1 MKLSVKTLGRAD
13 WTRITR
19 RKDAFAR
26 IDRPEFSGEAYL
38 IRVDELTAPLRKTYD
53 DGSSVTIVD
62 KGYHWLQLAPET
74 GRWWLTVMF
83 APDLS
88 VASHNLSVV
97 QYYFDITGGSTLLGA
112 ADSFF
117 TDLFLDVVMMPDGRI
132 IVLDEDELEQALEE
146 HIIDR
151 TTYDIAKGDAAALI
165 ADLEGNALALEKLC
179 REILMELIEKL

>member
-13 WTRITR
+13 WTRITAR
-19 RKDAFAR
+19 QDAFAR

-38 IRVDELTAPLRKTYD
+38 IRVDDLTAPLRKTYE

-83 APDLS
+83 AAPE
-88 VASHNLSVV
+88 NQPLSVV

-132 IVLDEDELEQALEE
+132 ILLDEDELEQALEE

-151 TTYDIAKGDAAALI
+151 VTYDIVRGDAAALCR
-165 ADLEGNALALEKLC
+165 ALDGKAAGLEKLC
-179 REILMELIEKL
+179 REILDELLQKL

>member
-1 MKLSVKTLGRAD
+1 MKLSVKTLDRSD
-13 WTRITR
+13 WTRITK
-19 RKDAFAR
+19 RKDAFSR

-38 IRVDELTAPLRKTYD
+38 IRIDELTAPLRKTYD

-62 KGYHWLQLAPET
+62 EGYHWLQLAPET

-88 VASHNLSVV
+88 VV
-97 QYYFDITGGSTLLGA
+97 QYYFDITAGSNLLGA

-151 TTYDIAKGDAAALI
+151 VTYNTAKRDAEALI
-165 ADLEGNALALEKLC
+165 YALDGNAPALEKLC
-179 REILMELIEKL
+179 REVLLMLMSRL

>member
-1 MKLSVKTLGRAD
+1 MKLSVKTLGRPD

-26 IDRPEFSGEAYL
+26 VDRPGFSGEAYL
-38 IRVDELTAPLRKTYD
+38 IRIDELTAPLRKTYD

-62 KGYHWLQLAPET
+62 VGYRWLQLAPES

-83 APDLS
+83 DS
-88 VASHNLSVV
+88 SLSVV
-97 QYYFDITGGSTLLGA
+97 QYYFDITAGSNLLGG

-117 TDLFLDVVMMPDGRI
+117 TDLFLDVVMMPDGKI

-146 HIIDR
+146 HIIDPV
-151 TTYDIAKGDAAALI
+151 TFDIVKKDAAALI
-165 ADLEGNALALEKLC
+165 ADLEGNAPALEKLC

>member
-62 KGYHWLQLAPET
+62 EGYRWLQLAPES

-83 APDLS
+83 DS
-88 VASHNLSVV
+88 SLSVV
-97 QYYFDITGGSTLLGA
+97 QYYFDITAGSNLLGG